1 MLHLI
6 ACSLTRAQR
15 AVPVSGP
22 PGVALCLF

>member
-15 AVPVSGP
+15 RVSQQTAGR
-22 PGVALCLF
+22 GIVLVL